1 MKIGITI
8 HATDLAIPAHDLAVE
23 AEQRGFYSL
32 YVPEHTHIPTSR
44 RTPAPTGDAILGEE
58 YARSPDPYVSLA
70 AAAVKTSR
78 IRLGTGI
85 ALPAQHDH
93 IALAKQISTLDRL
106 AQGRFIFGVGY
117 GWNHEEM
124 ENHGIQV
131 RTRRSLVREKLLA
144 MQALWANEVAEFRGK
159 RVQLEASWQ
168 WPKPKQS
175 PRPITLLG
183 GGAGP
188 ILFSQIAEFADGWMP
203 IGGRGI
209 QRSLP
214 ALRQQMEMQ
223 NRNPDSLHIVPM
235 GVLPTPEKLDYYAEI
250 GTTECVLRLPS
261 APRDEV
267 LPVLDEYTRYVSN
280 AETETTHP

>member
-1 MKIGITI
+1 MKIGITF
-8 HATDLAIPAHDLAVE
+8 HATDLAIPVHDLAVE
-23 AEQRGFYSL
+23 AEARGFYSL

-44 RTPAPTGDAILGEE
+44 RTPAPTGDAVLGEE

-70 AAAVKTSR
+70 AATVRTSQ

-93 IALAKQISTLDRL
+93 IALAKQIATLDRL
-106 AQGRFIFGVGY
+106 AQGRFVFGVGY

-124 ENHGIQV
+124 ENHGIEV

-144 MQALWANEVAEFRGK
+144 MQTLWANDVAEFKGE

-168 WPKPKQS
+168 WPKPQQK

-188 ILFSQIAEFADGWMP
+188 TLFSQIAEFADGWMP

-209 QRSLP
+209 QKSLP
-214 ALRQQMEMQ
+214 ELRRRMEERG
-223 NRNPDSLHIVPM
+223 RNPDSLQIVPM
-235 GVLPTPEKLDYYAEI
+235 GVLPNAEKLDYYAEI

-261 APRDEV
+261 ATRDEV
-267 LPVLDEYTRYVSN
+267 LPVLDAYTHYL
-280 AETETTHP
+280 